1 VGGRLHGT
9 LARQAQLLAAGGVR
23 SPAGDGRI
31 ALPTADSRFRH
42 PIGRLRPA
50 RAAGTRPSRRLTKW
64 WPPVLG
70 AAWVALLLA
79 PLLVPGRILA
89 NRDIL
94 LFHLPLRACLRALAA
109 RATLPVW
116 NPWLNGGQPLLSNP
130 SYAAFYPPT
139 WLTLPLPPQ
148 YALTVVA
155 LLHAAIAFAGAWRL
169 ARHLGAGR
177 GAAALAAVAYTG
189 CGALLS
195 LLNAY
200 TLFCSMAWFPW
211 VLAFGDAALRC
222 PAGPARAWLKPA
234 LLAAMA
240 LGLQLLNG
248 EPSTVMVSGLGLLAL
263 AVAALVEQPA
273 GAARRLWRVLVP
285 PLAAVAIAAVQLV
298 PTAGRLAVTSRSGG
312 LSTAEA
318 TKWSA
323 PPERLV
329 ELALPRFFGDPTRQA
344 QGLYF
349 GHGVDDMDYPYVVSI
364 YPGLLITLLAAAAM
378 TLWPVPRRAAWIAC
392 AFTGAFLALG
402 RHNPLYEPLRHLLPP
417 LAVQRYPER
426 FGVLAIAPLAFAAA
440 LGWQHLLDRRRA
452 GGAAAAD
459 LPLAL
464 ALLVLAFA
472 AALTGVLYAAPA
484 VGLVF
489 LRDHGLAGASVNALA
504 RALVFL
510 RHEGWAAIATAAA
523 VAALLALCR
532 WRRPHPALLS
542 ALAVALA
549 GADLW
554 HYGHG
559 LVRTVPEA
567 EIRSP
572 PPWLA
577 ELVSPPGARLFVET
591 TSDEREIL
599 LAGGDVDQALARASL
614 ARLTPYSAAIW
625 QVPYAAN
632 YDYDRMLTHWGEVTL
647 RVLHAE
653 LAQKPEMAV
662 RLLGAWGVAGM
673 LLRASTAAGQPEV
686 ETPPQPAVVGAA
698 ANVVPRRAVRNRFSL
713 PIYRF
718 VPRVS
723 FHPTY
728 ASALYLAR
736 AQGYALDRHEH
747 CVRAAPPPTPPAA
760 PTSPTSP
767 APAATMSY
775 PAPPKV
781 LTFEPGAGR
790 LALRYRAPQGG
801 FFVAAM
807 TFDDGWRAEVD
818 GARRTVYATAA
829 GQLGVELP
837 PGEHGMVLAY
847 RDPLLAA
854 GAAVSLAA
862 LAAWAMLVVFAAG
875 PLKRTTAAV
884 AGPPGTGGGASPA
897 LPASCASP
905 ASSASSALPASY
917 APPAPS
923 ASPAPALPATSAL
936 PAGSAPAAGRSGGAA

>member
-1 VGGRLHGT
+1 MTATDARPQGR
-9 LARQAQLLAAGGVR
+9 
-23 SPAGDGRI
+23 GR
-31 ALPTADSRFRH
+31 
-42 PIGRLRPA
+42 
-50 RAAGTRPSRRLTKW
+50 W
-64 WPPVLG
+64 WPPLLG
-70 AAWVALLLA
+70 TAWVALLLA

-94 LFHLPLRACLRALAA
+94 LFHLPLRVCLRTLAA
-109 RATLPVW
+109 RGALPVW

-139 WLTLPLPPQ
+139 WLTLPLPPA

-155 LLHAAIAFAGAWRL
+155 LLHGAIAFAGAWRL
-169 ARHLGAGR
+169 VRHLGAGR
-177 GAAALAAVAYTG
+177 GAAALAAVGYTG

-195 LLNAY
+195 LLNSY

-211 VLAFGDAALRC
+211 VLVFGDAALRRS
-222 PAGPARAWLKPA
+222 AGPAGAWLRPA
-234 LLAAMA
+234 LFAAMA
-240 LGLQLLNG
+240 LALQLLNG

-263 AVAALVEQPA
+263 AVAALVEEPA
-273 GAARRLWRVLVP
+273 TAARRLWRVLVP
-285 PLAAVAIAAVQLV
+285 PLAAAALAAVQLL

-312 LSTAEA
+312 LSQAEA

-344 QGLYF
+344 QGLFF

-364 YPGLLITLLAAAAM
+364 YPGLLISLLAAAALA
-378 TLWPVPRRAAWIAC
+378 LWPVPRRAAWIAC
-392 AFTGAFLALG
+392 AAGGAFLALG

-426 FGVLAIAPLAFAAA
+426 FGILAIAPLAIVAA

-452 GGAAAAD
+452 AHGTAAAD

-464 ALLVLAFA
+464 ALTVLAFA
-472 AALTGVLYAAPA
+472 GALTAMLYAAPA
-484 VGLVF
+484 LGVVF
-489 LRDHGLAGASVNALA
+489 LRDHGLAGAGVKALA
-504 RALVFL
+504 NALVFL

-523 VAALLALCR
+523 VATLLGLCR
-532 WRRPHPALLS
+532 WRRPPPALLS
-542 ALAVALA
+542 ALAVALV
-549 GADLW
+549 GLDLW
-554 HYGHG
+554 HYGHS
-559 LVRTVPEA
+559 LVRTVPAA
-567 EIRSP
+567 EIAAA

-591 TSDEREIL
+591 TSEEREIL

-614 ARLTPYSAAIW
+614 ARLTPYSAALW

-632 YDYDRMLTHWGEVTL
+632 YDYDRMLTHWGDVTL

-653 LAQKPEMAV
+653 LSQKPDMAI

-673 LLRASTAAGQPEV
+673 LLRASTAAGQPE
-686 ETPPQPAVVGAA
+686 EAAASQPTVVGAA
-698 ANVVPRRAVRNRFSL
+698 AVVVPRRAVRNPFTL

-728 ASALYLAR
+728 GSALYLAR
-736 AQGYALDRHEH
+736 AQGYGLARHEH
-747 CVRAAPPPTPPAA
+747 CVRAAAPPATASYPTPPQ
-760 PTSPTSP
+760 
-767 APAATMSY
+767 
-775 PAPPKV
+775 V
-781 LTFEPGAGR
+781 LAFEPGAGR

-807 TFDDGWRAEVD
+807 TFDDGWQATVD
-818 GARRTVYATAA
+818 GARHTVYATAA

-837 PGEHGMVLAY
+837 PGEHRMVLAY
-847 RDPLLAA
+847 RDRLLAA
-854 GAAVSLAA
+854 GATISLLAIASWLGLAA
-862 LAAWAMLVVFAAG
+862 
-875 PLKRTTAAV
+875 R
-884 AGPPGTGGGASPA
+884 PPGRG
-897 LPASCASP
+897 
-905 ASSASSALPASY
+905 
-917 APPAPS
+917 
-923 ASPAPALPATSAL
+923 
-936 PAGSAPAAGRSGGAA
+936 